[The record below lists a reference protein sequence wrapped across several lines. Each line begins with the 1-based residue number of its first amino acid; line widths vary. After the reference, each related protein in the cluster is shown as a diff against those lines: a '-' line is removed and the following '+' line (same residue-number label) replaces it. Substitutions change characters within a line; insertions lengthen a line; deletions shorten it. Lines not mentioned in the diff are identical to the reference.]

1 MRNPHLP
8 SINGYSKHKDVPKNE
23 ALTSFSEISSAPVI
37 TTAYVGKCP
46 KVLADLVLLHKCFS
60 LDSWAKAQKMA

>member
-46 KVLADLVLLHKCFS
+46 KV
-60 LDSWAKAQKMA
+60 